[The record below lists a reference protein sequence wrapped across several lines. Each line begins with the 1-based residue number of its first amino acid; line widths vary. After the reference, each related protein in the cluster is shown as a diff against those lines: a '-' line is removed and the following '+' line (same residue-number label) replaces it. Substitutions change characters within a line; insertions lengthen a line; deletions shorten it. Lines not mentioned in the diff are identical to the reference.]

1 MKIKSITAFIVILLA
16 IVWNVLPAFMSWQGS
31 ALNVVILV
39 WYVRNLQIAQLVLRA
54 FILLGELVS
63 LAAVDAY
70 HVTVQGIALTAKKT
84 IIWT

>member
-39 WYVRNLQIAQLVLRA
+39 WYARNLRIAQPVLRA
-54 FILLGELVS
+54 FILLGELAN

-70 HVTVQGIALTAKKT
+70 HVIVQGIALTVKKT
-84 IIWT
+84 IIWI